1 MGLFLCL
8 NMSDWQHNSRHT
20 LKGADQCHDFFQIS
34 GVEDNHFPIKI
45 PLEFANLIDKSN
57 PNDPLLKQVIP
68 FKNTQSQ
75 SEFSSSPLE
84 DEQHA
89 PVAGLIHKYPNRVLL
104 ITSRVCAIHCQYCF
118 RQNFDYSGHDA
129 MSNWLAIE
137 DYIRTHTSINEV
149 ILSGGD
155 PLSLNDEKLEK
166 LIKNIEN
173 IKHVKLL
180 RIHSRS
186 VVVTPSRITHK
197 LVELLAKTAL
207 KVVLVTHINH
217 ENEISTAFVKNIG
230 NFVNVT
236 LLNQS
241 VLLKGVNDDLSTLKQ
256 LSLKLFDAGIL
267 PYYLHMLD
275 KVSGAEH
282 FLISDERAIE
292 LHQQLQK
299 KLSGYLVP
307 KLVRD
312 ENGES
317 KTWMSLETFA

>member
-1 MGLFLCL
+1 MQS
-8 NMSDWQHNSRHT
+8 NWQHDARNT
-20 LKGADQCHDFFQIS
+20 LKGANSCNDFFQS
-34 GVEDNHFPIKI
+34 NQFEDQHFPIKI
-45 PLEFANLIDKSN
+45 PLEFANLIDKNN
-57 PNDPLLKQVIP
+57 PDDPLLKQVIP
-68 FKNTQSQ
+68 SESVLNQP
-75 SEFSSSPLE
+75 EFSYSPLA
-84 DEQHA
+84 DEGNA
-89 PVAGLIHKYPNRVLL
+89 PVEGLIHKYPNRVLL
-104 ITSRVCAIHCQYCF
+104 ITSRVCTIHCQYCF

-137 DYIRTHTSINEV
+137 DYIRSHQSVNEV

-155 PLSLNDEKLEK
+155 PLSLSDEKLEK

-186 VVVTPSRITHK
+186 VVVTPSRITDK
-197 LVELLAKTAL
+197 LVKILAKTAL
-207 KVVLVTHINH
+207 KVVLVTHVNH
-217 ENEISTAFVKNIG
+217 ENELSEVFVKNIG

-241 VLLKGVNDDLSTLKQ
+241 VLLAGVNNDLDALER

-275 KVSGAEH
+275 KVKGAEH
-282 FLISDERAIE
+282 FLVSDERAIQ
-292 LHQQLQK
+292 LHQDMK
-299 KLSGYLVP
+299 SSLSGYLVP

-312 ENGES
+312 ENLKS
-317 KTWMSLETFA
+317 KTWI

>member
-1 MGLFLCL
+1 MQS
-8 NMSDWQHNSRHT
+8 NWQHDTRNT
-20 LKGADQCHDFFQIS
+20 LKGASRCNDFFQS
-34 GVEDNHFPIKI
+34 NRFEDQHFPIKI
-45 PLEFANLIDKSN
+45 PLEYANLIDKNN

-68 FKNTQSQ
+68 SDNTVIQPG
-75 SEFSSSPLE
+75 FSLSPLA
-84 DEQHA
+84 DESNA
-89 PVAGLIHKYPNRVLL
+89 PVEGLIHKYSNRVLL

-129 MSNWLAIE
+129 MSNWLAIK
-137 DYIRTHTSINEV
+137 DYICSHPSINEV

-173 IKHVKLL
+173 IKHIKLL

-186 VVVTPSRITHK
+186 VVVTPSRITDK
-197 LVELLAKTAL
+197 LAKLLDKTAL

-217 ENEISTAFVKNIG
+217 ANEISAAFVKNVA
-230 NFVNVT
+230 NFANVT

-241 VLLKGVNDDLSTLKQ
+241 VLLAGVNDDVDTLEQ

-275 KVSGAEH
+275 KVEGAEH
-282 FLISDERAIE
+282 FLVGNDRAAE
-292 LHQQLQK
+292 LHQNLK
-299 KLSGYLVP
+299 KNLSGYLVP

-312 ENGES
+312 ENLSS
-317 KTWMSLETFA
+317 KTWV

>member
-1 MGLFLCL
+1 MQ
-8 NMSDWQHNSRHT
+8 NNWQHNARNT
-20 LKGADQCHDFFQIS
+20 LKGASRCNDFFQS
-34 GVEDNHFPIKI
+34 DQFEDQHFPIKI
-45 PLEFANLIDKSN
+45 PLEFANLIDKNN
-57 PNDPLLKQVIP
+57 PDYPLLKQVI
-68 FKNTQSQ
+68 NAQARLGN
-75 SEFSSSPLE
+75 SEFSLSPLD
-84 DEQHA
+84 DESNA
-89 PVAGLIHKYPNRVLL
+89 PVEGLIHKYPNRVLL

-137 DYIRTHTSINEV
+137 DYIRSHQSVNEV

-155 PLSLNDEKLEK
+155 PLSLSDEKLEK

-186 VVVTPSRITHK
+186 VVVTPSRITDK
-197 LVELLAKTAL
+197 LVKILSKTAL

-217 ENEISTAFVKNIG
+217 ENEISEAFIKNIG
-230 NFVNVT
+230 NFDNVT

-241 VLLKGVNDDLSTLKQ
+241 VLLAGVNDDSNTLER
-256 LSLKLFDAGIL
+256 LSLKLFDVGIL

-275 KVSGAEH
+275 KVKGAEH
-282 FLISDERAIE
+282 FLVSDEYATQ
-292 LHQQLQK
+292 LHQNLK
-299 KLSGYLVP
+299 KNLSGYLVP

-312 ENGES
+312 ENLAA
-317 KTWMSLETFA
+317 KTWV

>member
-1 MGLFLCL
+1 MQD
-8 NMSDWQHNSRHT
+8 NWKHNTRNT
-20 LKGADQCHDFFQIS
+20 LKGASSCNDFFQS
-34 GVEDNHFPIKI
+34 DQFEDQHFPIKI
-45 PLEFANLIDKSN
+45 PLEFANLIDKNN
-57 PNDPLLKQVIP
+57 PNDPLLKQVI
-68 FKNTQSQ
+68 NTQLGLSNT
-75 SEFSSSPLE
+75 EFSLSPLA
-84 DEQHA
+84 DESNA

-118 RQNFDYSGHDA
+118 RQNFDYAEHDA
-129 MSNWLAIE
+129 TSNWLAIE
-137 DYIRTHTSINEV
+137 DYIRNHQSINEV

-155 PLSLNDEKLEK
+155 PLSLSDDKLEK

-173 IKHVKLL
+173 IQHVKLL

-186 VVVTPSRITHK
+186 VVVTPSRITDK
-197 LVELLAKTAL
+197 LVEILVKTSL

-217 ENEISTAFVKNIG
+217 ENEMSETFVKNIG

-241 VLLKGVNDDLSTLKQ
+241 VLLAGVNDDLNALEQ
-256 LSLKLFDAGIL
+256 LNLKLFDAGIL

-275 KVSGAEH
+275 KVEGAEK
-282 FLISDERAIE
+282 FLVSDDCAIE

-312 ENGES
+312 ENAES
-317 KTWMSLETFA
+317 KTWMSSKD